1 VVGREGE
8 DLGGWKCFVMGTE
21 AAGDTRGRG
30 RGEGGTVV
38 VLYITVAVVFSV
50 SDAMVMAS
58 SRCSWRK
65 LLEDGGVVHEGAIS
79 V

>member
-1 VVGREGE
+1 
-8 DLGGWKCFVMGTE
+8 MGIE
-21 AAGDTRGRG
+21 AAGDTRG
-30 RGEGGTVV
+30 GEGGGGEKVV
-38 VLYITVAVVFSV
+38 VGSSVGVLCITVAGVFRV

-65 LLEDGGVVHEGAIS
+65 LLEDGGVVHEGAVS